1 MLPRNRQAERGE
13 QRVSTIVRFGIELAY
28 TILKP
33 INDKIMNHT
42 YKVTMNERQK
52 DGSIRTITQT
62 AVCHHRQQVID
73 WYGLNEPDIIS
84 YTIEEIS

>member
-1 MLPRNRQAERGE
+1 M
-13 QRVSTIVRFGIELAY
+13 
-28 TILKP
+28 K
-33 INDKIMNHT
+33 HT

-84 YTIEEIS
+84 YTIEEIG